1 MSSSTSISVFD
12 VIGLVMVG
20 PSSSHT
26 AGAVRLG
33 MIGRTLLGV
42 QPEEALIE
50 LHGSFAET
58 GRGHGTDKAII
69 GGLLGL
75 DPADGRIRFSFAL
88 AEQMGMRYRFVDVDL
103 GEEVHPNTARITLT
117 VGGQSLTYIGSSTG
131 GGMIAITE
139 VQDFAVDF
147 TGEYDTLM
155 LITVDNPGTISVVT
169 NWLRELNINVAFFR
183 VARQR
188 RGGDAVMIIETD
200 QPVPG
205 EVVERFAR
213 LPWVRWVRKIARI
226 DHA

>member
-1 MSSSTSISVFD
+1 MTSSSSISVFD

-33 MIGRTLLGV
+33 LIGRTLLGV

-58 GRGHGTDKAII
+58 GRGHGTDKAIV

-75 DPADGRIRFSFAL
+75 DPSDGRIRFSFAM
-88 AEQMGMRYRFVDVDL
+88 AEQVGMRYQFVDVDL

-117 VGGQSLTYIGSSTG
+117 VGGQSLTYLGSSTG
-131 GGMIAITE
+131 GGMINITE
-139 VQDFAVDF
+139 VQGFAVDF
-147 TGEYDTLM
+147 TGKYDTVM
-155 LITVDNPGTISVVT
+155 LISVDNPGTISVVT

-200 QPVPG
+200 QAVPG
-205 EVVERFAR
+205 EVVERFSR
-213 LPWVRWVRKIARI
+213 LPWVRWVRKIAKI
-226 DHA
+226 EH